1 MPRVILACDPGERR
15 DAVQA
20 SLVAAAM
27 QVTLSGH
34 AEDAAHL
41 ARSLHADA
49 LVLLDAPGCDALL
62 ITQALRHD
70 TALHACMIVTVALR
84 DRHAALMRAGADHA
98 MGSGTTADEVAE
110 AVLGR
115 LQRRDQLLDVGAA
128 DARRRSADSMVEAIA
143 GRGSLRGVIALR
155 VERMPELAAALGN
168 DGALMLRGQLR
179 ERLSPLLPRGSE
191 LTMIDGGAIAAL
203 DSATASIPDVA
214 ESLLRE
220 ARQALRANGREL
232 RLRVHAGY
240 IECKDAA
247 ALDAPTALRRAE
259 AAAREARHQGL
270 SAPHAWC
277 DELGARLLGDVELA
291 SAMRQAVE
299 QADFRLVFQP
309 QVRMDRA
316 EPFGVEALIRWN
328 LPGGVS
334 VPPNQFVALAEESG
348 LIEDIGA
355 WSLREACRTAVAWEE
370 QGLRLRVAVNIA
382 PRQAM
387 QPHFAETVRQ
397 ALAESGFAGDR
408 LLLELTEAAMLRGA
422 ETLSR
427 SLETIRSLGVQV
439 AVDDFGAGLATLA
452 GLRGLPISEIKID
465 RSFVRPLPGLPE
477 DRLAVETI
485 LRLAQQMQLR
495 TLAVGVENAAQWAWL
510 KEQGCDAAQGW
521 LIGKPVE
528 GAELPGAIGA
538 LRRARG
544 QFAVDAANA

>member
-20 SLVAAAM
+20 SLVAAGL
-27 QVTLSGH
+27 QVTLSTH
-34 AEDAAHL
+34 ADDAAHL
-41 ARSLHADA
+41 ARSLQADA
-49 LVLLDAPGCDALL
+49 MVLLDAPGCDALKV
-62 ITQALRHD
+62 TQTIRHD
-70 TALHACMIVTVALR
+70 AALHACMIVTVALR
-84 DRHAALMRAGADHA
+84 DRHAAHMRAGADHA

-115 LQRRDQLLDVGAA
+115 LHRKAQLLEVGAT
-128 DARRRSADSMVEAIA
+128 DARRRSADSMVEAVA

-168 DGALMLRGQLR
+168 EGALTLRGHLR

-191 LTMIDGGAIAAL
+191 LSMIDGGAIAAL
-203 DSATASIPDVA
+203 DATAASIHDVA
-214 ESLLRE
+214 ERLLRE
-220 ARQALRANGREL
+220 ARQALHADGREL

-240 IECKDAA
+240 IECEEAGS
-247 ALDAPTALRRAE
+247 LDAPTALRRAE

-270 SAPHAWC
+270 TAPHAWC
-277 DELGARLLGDVELA
+277 DELGARLLGDMELA

-299 QADFRLVFQP
+299 QADFRMVYQP

-328 LPGGVS
+328 LPDGVS
-334 VPPNQFVALAEESG
+334 VPPNRFVALAEESG
-348 LIEDIGA
+348 LIDDIGA
-355 WSLREACRTAVAWEE
+355 WSLREACRQAVAWEE
-370 QGLRLRVAVNIA
+370 QGLGLRVAVNIA

-397 ALAESGFAGDR
+397 AIAESGLAGDR
-408 LLLELTEAAMLRGA
+408 LLLEITEVALLRGA
-422 ETLSR
+422 DTLAA
-427 SLETIRSLGVQV
+427 SLEAIRSLGVRL

-452 GLRGLPISEIKID
+452 GLRRLPISEIKID
-465 RSFVRPLPGLPE
+465 RSFVRPLPGMAE

-495 TLAVGVENAAQWAWL
+495 TSAVGVENEAQWAWL
-510 KEQGCDAAQGW
+510 KEQGCDTAQGW
-521 LIGKPVE
+521 LIAKPVE
-528 GAELPGAIGA
+528 GTELPGVIGA
-538 LRRARG
+538 LRRGRG
-544 QFAVDAANA
+544 QFAVDAATA

>member
-1 MPRVILACDPGERR
+1 MPRVILAGDPGERR

-20 SLVAAAM
+20 SLASVGPD
-27 QVTLSGH
+27 VTLSAH
-34 AEDAAHL
+34 ANDVPHL
-41 ARSLHADA
+41 ARSLHVDA
-49 LVLLDAPGCDALL
+49 VVLLDAPGCDALQ

-70 TALHACMIVTVALR
+70 AALHACMIVTVARR

-98 MGSGTTADEVAE
+98 LGSGTTADEVSE
-110 AVLGR
+110 SVLGR
-115 LQRRDQLLDVGAA
+115 LQRRGQLLEVAAA
-128 DARRRSADSMVEAIA
+128 DARRRIADSMVETVA

-155 VERMPELAAALGN
+155 VERMQELAAALGN
-168 DGALMLRGQLR
+168 EGALMLRGQLR

-203 DSATASIPDVA
+203 DAATASIPEVA
-214 ESLLRE
+214 DSLLRE

-240 IECKDAA
+240 IDCKDAGS
-247 ALDAPTALRRAE
+247 LDAPTALRRAE

-316 EPFGVEALIRWN
+316 EPFGVEALIRWS

-348 LIEDIGA
+348 LIEELGT
-355 WSLREACRTAVAWEE
+355 WSLREACRQAVAWEE
-370 QGLRLRVAVNIA
+370 LGLRLRVAVNIA

-397 ALAESGFAGDR
+397 ALTESGFAGDR
-408 LLLELTEAAMLRGA
+408 LLLELTEAALLRGA
-422 ETLSR
+422 DTLTHA
-427 SLETIRSLGVQV
+427 LATIRSLGVHV

-452 GLRGLPISEIKID
+452 GLRGLPISEIKIE
-465 RSFVRPLPGLPE
+465 RSFVRPLPGSPE

-485 LRLAQQMQLR
+485 LRLARQMRLR
-495 TLAVGVENAAQWAWL
+495 TLAVGVEHAAQWAWL
-510 KEQGCDAAQGW
+510 KEQGCDGAQGW

-528 GAELPGAIGA
+528 GSELPGAIGA

-544 QFAVDAANA
+544 QFAVTAATS